1 MTRPWEKAD
10 VQVCTDCVLT
20 LANGLPEDLDP
31 GRAAAITDGITSWA
45 ADRWQLEVGDSEGH
59 FSWARCE
66 VCGDGRGGDRH
77 QAWAI
82 RPPARTEHPMN
93 PLIHDQ
99 AAWWLADGDA
109 LMVAPL
115 DPATGTPAWAQAHPA
130 DPMAHPQ
137 PDTVLAI
144 QDTLIARTHPPA
156 PVALDQVVNTTTLRP
171 GYLVRDPG
179 GCDLARYDRID
190 LAQQAAALAG
200 GGIYALGQIGHGP
213 VGWHQ
218 IDLTLP
224 TTRYTAGT
232 PTPAAAPA
240 PPAARR
246 GATQGAHR

>member
-1 MTRPWEKAD
+1 
-10 VQVCTDCVLT
+10 
-20 LANGLPEDLDP
+20 
-31 GRAAAITDGITSWA
+31 
-45 ADRWQLEVGDSEGH
+45 
-59 FSWARCE
+59 
-66 VCGDGRGGDRH
+66 
-77 QAWAI
+77 
-82 RPPARTEHPMN
+82 MN

-156 PVALDQVVNTTTLRP
+156 PVALELVVNTTTLRP

-200 GGIYALGQIGHGP
+200 GGIYAWGQIGHGP

-218 IDLTLP
+218 IDLTP
-224 TTRYTAGT
+224 HPPPRHTARHAAGT
-232 PTPAAAPA
+232 PTPAAAPV

-246 GATQGAHR
+246 DATRGAAAMETP

>member
-1 MTRPWEKAD
+1 
-10 VQVCTDCVLT
+10 
-20 LANGLPEDLDP
+20 
-31 GRAAAITDGITSWA
+31 
-45 ADRWQLEVGDSEGH
+45 
-59 FSWARCE
+59 
-66 VCGDGRGGDRH
+66 
-77 QAWAI
+77 
-82 RPPARTEHPMN
+82 MN

-200 GGIYALGQIGHGP
+200 GGIYAWGQIGHGP

-224 TTRYTAGT
+224 TTRHTAGT